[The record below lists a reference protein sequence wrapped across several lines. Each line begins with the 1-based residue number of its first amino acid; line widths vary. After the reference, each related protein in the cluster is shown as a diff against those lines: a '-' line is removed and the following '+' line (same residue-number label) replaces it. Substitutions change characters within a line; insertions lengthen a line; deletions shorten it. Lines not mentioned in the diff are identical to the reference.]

1 MGRIINLFCIF
12 ALVSEICSAQEDPK
26 KTEKLLDLAKQIV
39 PGMKG
44 QSLALGDILKALKV
58 LKKSHFVFNLEICRT
73 CLMY

>member
-12 ALVSEICSAQEDPK
+12 VLVSEICSAQEDPK
-26 KTEKLLDLAKQIV
+26 KKEKLLDLAKQIV

-58 LKKSHFVFNLEICRT
+58 SKIEIAFFIQP
-73 CLMY
+73 

>member
-1 MGRIINLFCIF
+1 MGRMINFFCII

-26 KTEKLLDLAKQIV
+26 KKEKLFDLAKQIV

-58 LKKSHFVFNLEICRT
+58 LKTKTAFCIQP
-73 CLMY
+73 

>member
-1 MGRIINLFCIF
+1 MGRILHLFCIF

-26 KTEKLLDLAKQIV
+26 KKEKLLDLAKQIV

-58 LKKSHFVFNLEICRT
+58 LRIKNRILYSNLTFEGSA
-73 CLMY
+73 

>member
-26 KTEKLLDLAKQIV
+26 KKEKLLDLAKQIV

-58 LKKSHFVFNLEICRT
+58 LKKNRILYSTLKFT
-73 CLMY
+73 GPA